1 MVKIESYQNYSSR
14 ENIIY
19 IIINYQNFKN
29 FLLLNKLIFIQNPNI
44 LMINI
49 IINIDIYIY
58 IHVCMIFLKIYN
70 PYKIIRLKIIICQL
84 KINKYYY

>member
-29 FLLLNKLIFIQNPNI
+29 FLLLNK
-44 LMINI
+44 
-49 IINIDIYIY
+49 
-58 IHVCMIFLKIYN
+58 
-70 PYKIIRLKIIICQL
+70 
-84 KINKYYY
+84 